1 MVPFVG
7 NLSLLAV
14 TVGLFIAT
22 VTLGKPRR

>member
-1 MVPFVG
+1 MVPLVG
-7 NLSLLAV
+7 NVSLFAI